1 MQRIGTIAVLLSLA
15 TSASLSGQSRSD
27 RAREELGKLLFE
39 ETELNNPGIDFP
51 QSCNGCH
58 FFGDDPRGSGH
69 RFYSATLEKS
79 LLPRMSTAEQKT
91 TLRNAPTLL
100 DTNLMSRLNHDG
112 RYASME
118 DLLRDKL
125 SSSSYGWAP
134 DERDRAYDTIHQT
147 LLSGMLVNYLEL
159 FQRAYRVDIEA
170 LSRDE
175 AVDWAVKALADYL
188 DEITSE
194 QTSTWDAFSDMNRIP
209 PGPSRDED
217 PKHYAGRIQGR
228 IGNQEG
234 RVLIKR
240 PLGFSPEAYAGF
252 KTFFRVEGESSVG
265 NCVSCHV
272 PPRFSDFRF
281 HNTGIA
287 QLDYDQTNGD
297 GAFAAM
303 EIPGT
308 DAKRPQERFLA
319 DPRSGE
325 GRADLGYWNF
335 IDLSDTEALGGAS
348 EAAARAVALEGAI
361 GAFKTP
367 ILRNLK
373 RTGPY
378 MHNGLYDTIEDAV
391 REIVRINRLA
401 RAGKMRAVD
410 VEYLVMNLGE
420 EDVVPLTRFLE
431 SLDEVEVEEFRE
443 LLINLEDD

>member
-1 MQRIGTIAVLLSLA
+1 MRHVGTAVALLCLA
-15 TSASLSGQSRSD
+15 TSASLLAQSRTA
-27 RAREELGKLLFE
+27 RAREELGERLFE

-58 FFGDDPRGSGH
+58 FFGDDPRGAGH
-69 RFYSATLEKS
+69 RFYSDTLEKS
-79 LLPRMSTAEQKT
+79 FLPGMSSAERKR
-91 TLRNAPTLL
+91 TLRNTPTLL
-100 DTNLMSRLNHDG
+100 DTDLMSRFNHDG
-112 RYASME
+112 RYGSME

-125 SSSSYGWAP
+125 CSSSYGWAP
-134 DERDRAYDTIHQT
+134 DECDRAYDTIYQT
-147 LLSGMLVNYLEL
+147 LIGGMLVDYLEL
-159 FQRAYRVDIEA
+159 FQRAYQVDLETV
-170 LSRDE
+170 SRDE
-175 AVDWAVKALADYL
+175 AVDWAVTALADYL

-240 PLGFSPEAYAGF
+240 PLGFSREAYAGF
-252 KTFFRVEGESSVG
+252 LTFFRVEGESSVG

-287 QLDYDQTNGD
+287 QMDYDQANGD
-297 GAFAAM
+297 GAFAAL

-308 DAKRPQERFLA
+308 DAKRPQERFLT

-335 IDLSDTEALGGAS
+335 IDLSDTEALGGSS
-348 EAAARAVALEGAI
+348 EAAALEGAI

-378 MHNGLYDTIEDAV
+378 MHNGLYETIEDAV

-401 RAGKMRAVD
+401 RAGTMRAID
-410 VEYLVMNLGE
+410 NDYLVMNLGE
-420 EDVVPLTRFLE
+420 EDVIPLTRFLE
-431 SLDEVEVEEFRE
+431 SLDEVDVEQFRE